1 MILRALGPPATLR
14 RAGKHYS
21 SKASRLIP
29 AALLILGLFA
39 LFGCATPVAHAAPP
53 ENSDGR
59 YSEWFRSLKQP
70 GTENSCC
77 DLSDCRSVRVRVG
90 AEGYEALISKP
101 DFPIEFPTWVA
112 IPADKILQ
120 GKDNPLG
127 QAVVC
132 WRPHP
137 GVICF
142 VQGAG
147 S

>member
-1 MILRALGPPATLR
+1 MNLGALSPPAC
-14 RAGKHYS
+14 
-21 SKASRLIP
+21 RL
-29 AALLILGLFA
+29 AALILCA
-39 LFGCATPVAHAAPP
+39 LVAGPVNAAPP

-59 YSEWFRSLKQP
+59 YSDWFRSLKQP

-77 DLSDCRSVRVRVG
+77 DLSDCRTVRVRVG
-90 AEGYEALISKP
+90 AEGYEALVSKP
-101 DFPIEFPTWVA
+101 DFPIEHPLWIA
-112 IPADKILQ
+112 IPPEKILL

-127 QAVVC
+127 RAVLC

>member
-1 MILRALGPPATLR
+1 MNLCTLGPPATVLT
-14 RAGKHYS
+14 A
-21 SKASRLIP
+21 LI
-29 AALLILGLFA
+29 ACALLAG
-39 LFGCATPVAHAAPP
+39 PVNAAPP

-77 DLSDCRSVRVRVG
+77 DLSDCRTVRVRAG
-90 AEGYEALISKP
+90 AQGYEAYISKP
-101 DFPIEFPTWVA
+101 DFPIEHPLWVP
-112 IPADKILQ
+112 IPAEKILQ

-127 QAVVC
+127 SAVVC